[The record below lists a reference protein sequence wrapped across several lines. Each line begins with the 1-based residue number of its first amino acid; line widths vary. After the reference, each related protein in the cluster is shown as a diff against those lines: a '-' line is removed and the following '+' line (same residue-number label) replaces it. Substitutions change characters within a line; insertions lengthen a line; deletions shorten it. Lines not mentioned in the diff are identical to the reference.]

1 MIPRIATLLLS
12 LWIGAGAWAAANAEV
27 RSSLQLLHK
36 LAAQGDA
43 DAQYGLGT
51 WYARNH
57 MNDLELSMA
66 RDWLIRAARQQH
78 VHAMFRLGVLL
89 ASVDSIRNDAQAI
102 DWVSAAA
109 DAGLVEAVG
118 EMGMFHFEG
127 FGHLERDC
135 GKATELLERAYG
147 AGDDRAESNL
157 VWVLSTCPEQKHRD
171 GSRALRM
178 AFELVY
184 RKGEKTANTMD
195 NLAAAYAEAGDF
207 LSAEEAQRE
216 AIEMAE
222 SDEVRAVF
230 ELHLESYLQREAWRD
245 ETP

>member
-1 MIPRIATLLLS
+1 MSARALILLTAAWLGMS
-12 LWIGAGAWAAANAEV
+12 AWPTAAGGEV

-36 LAAQGDA
+36 LASQGDA

-57 MNDLELSMA
+57 VSDVELDMA

-78 VHAMFRLGVLL
+78 VHAMFRLGVML
-89 ASVDSIRNDAQAI
+89 ASLDSIRNEDQAI
-102 DWVSAAA
+102 EWVSAAA
-109 DAGLVEAVG
+109 EMGLVEAVG

-135 GKATELLERAYG
+135 GLAAELLEQAYDS
-147 AGDDRAESNL
+147 GDERAESNL
-157 VWVLSTCPEQKHRD
+157 VWVLSTCPDEEYRN

-184 RKGEKTANTMD
+184 RKGEKTANSMD

-207 LSAEEAQRE
+207 LSAEVAQRE
-216 AIEMAE
+216 AMEMAE

-230 ELHLESYLQREAWRD
+230 EAHLESYVRREAWRD
-245 ETP
+245 